1 MHTSTHRSI
10 CVVLIAAAMMVA
22 GFPSTAV
29 RAAYQPVSS
38 VTLTVGSS
46 TMTVNGFNFPVDPA
60 NPKVT
65 PTIEA
70 AWNRALVPIRNVV
83 ELTGGG
89 VTWVP
94 VARLVRLSLESHTVE
109 LTVGSARA
117 RVDGRTVW
125 IDTDHRVVPTIVLGH
140 AMVPVR
146 FAAESLGGLAT
157 WSAQSRTI
165 MLTLPKQMQ
174 QVTDMMGHAVTVPC
188 RVVRIATISS
198 TATQLVFAVGAQ
210 DQLVVAS
217 FGAAVKGKAM
227 AAIYPRMSQV
237 PEAGNQNAAN
247 IETLLAA
254 HPDIVLTEEGPA
266 LAQMKAVGLPAYAFS
281 AEQPGQLTDAITRMG
296 ALTGRVDEAKQSV
309 DLLTTK
315 MKTITDAVSPIAVA
329 KRLKVYVAGTGI
341 LKTFAGDFFQ
351 TFMVRNAG
359 GVSVSEELT
368 GGKVDVSPEQV
379 LVWNPDVIILTS
391 YTRESVGD
399 VLANPKLQNV
409 AAVQNRRVYV
419 MPKYVVS
426 WDLPA
431 PESFLGTMWLAQ
443 KLYPDQ
449 VRFDMAAE
457 IARFY
462 RQFYGFTVPAA
473 DFAALSH

>member
-1 MHTSTHRSI
+1 ML
-10 CVVLIAAAMMVA
+10 VGGL
-22 GFPSTAV
+22 PSTAV
-29 RAAYQPVSS
+29 KAAYQPVSS

-46 TMTVNGFNFPVDPA
+46 AMTVNGFSFPVDSA

-65 PTIEA
+65 PIVEA

-83 ELTGGG
+83 ELTGGD

-94 VARLVRLSLESHTVE
+94 ATRLVRLSLASHTVE
-109 LTVGSARA
+109 LTVGGARA

-125 IDTDHRVVPTIVLGH
+125 IDADHRVVPTIVLGRV
-140 AMVPVR
+140 MVPVR

-165 MLTLPKQMQ
+165 TLTLPKQMQ
-174 QVTDMMGHAVTVPC
+174 QVTDMMGHTVMVPR
-188 RVVRIATISS
+188 RVIRIATISS

-227 AAIYPRMSQV
+227 GLIYPRMSQV
-237 PEAGNQNAAN
+237 PEAGNQNEAN

-296 ALTGRVDEAKQSV
+296 ALTGHVAQAAASV
-309 DLLTTK
+309 SLLTTR
-315 MKTITDAVSPIAVA
+315 MKTITDAVAKVEPA
-329 KRLKVYVAGTGI
+329 KRLKVYVAGSGI
-341 LKTFAGDFFQ
+341 FKTFAGDFFQ

-359 GVSVSEELT
+359 GISVAEALT

-391 YTRESVGD
+391 YTKDTVSD

-409 AAVQNRRVYV
+409 AAVQNKRVYV
-419 MPKYVVS
+419 MPKYIVS
-426 WDLPA
+426 WDMPV

-443 KLYPDQ
+443 KLYPDL
-449 VRFDMAAE
+449 VHFDMTAE
-457 IARFY
+457 IAQFY

-473 DFAALSH
+473 DLAALSR